1 MTQRFFFFAYR
12 TGRGVSA
19 VVAITLI
26 SLMLA
31 ACAPLGPRPS
41 ATENIFVLNAPFR
54 QEMAQADGPEHNPGE
69 DSRPTIMVTPPR
81 AVPGFDTPR
90 IAYMPRANELSYY
103 ANSRWADTPSRM
115 IEPLLI
121 RALEAT
127 GEFHAVVPL
136 SSPVL
141 GGLRLDTDIL
151 RLQQEFLSRPSRL
164 RLTLRAQVFDLRQR
178 SVLATRT
185 FEAEEET
192 PSDNAYG
199 GATAADRA
207 LEKVLREVAAF
218 AAEQASAVGGK

>member
-26 SLMLA
+26 SSMLV

-41 ATENIFVLNAPFR
+41 VTENIFVLSASFR
-54 QEMAQADGPEHNPGE
+54 QEAIQADNPEHNPGE
-69 DSRPTIMVTPPR
+69 DARPTIMVTPPR

-90 IAYMPRANELSYY
+90 IAYVPRASEISYY

-127 GEFHAVVPL
+127 GKFHAVVP
-136 SSPVL
+136 SVSPVL
-141 GGLRLDTDIL
+141 GDLRLDTDIL
-151 RLQQEFLSRPSRL
+151 RLQQEFLFRPSKL

-185 FEAEEET
+185 FEVVEET

-199 GATAADRA
+199 GAIAADRA
-207 LEKVLREVAAF
+207 LEKMLREVAAF
-218 AAEQASAVGGK
+218 AAEQASAVGRK